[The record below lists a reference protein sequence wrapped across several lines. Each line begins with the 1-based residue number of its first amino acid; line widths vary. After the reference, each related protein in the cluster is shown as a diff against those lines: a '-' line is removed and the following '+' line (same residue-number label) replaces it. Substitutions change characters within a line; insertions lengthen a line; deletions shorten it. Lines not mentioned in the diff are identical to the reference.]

1 MRHLS
6 FVSVSLLT
14 IIGVVG
20 LVATPPVAGQSSSG
34 PKTFHT
40 PWGDPDLQG
49 TWTASGATPMERPDK
64 YQGSETLR
72 DEQLAQEVAQLARQ
86 AEERDERG
94 PRPGNP
100 GTYNSFWIDRGQ
112 RTNRTSMVVDPPDGR
127 FPPLTPAGQ
136 DAKSFRLKAGKADS
150 WEDRHIWERCVTR
163 GGMPNAMFP
172 RGYNNNA
179 LILQIPGYVAIL
191 LEEIHET
198 RIIPLDDRP
207 LLRRNIRQWMG
218 DSRGHWDGDSLVVV
232 TSNHD
237 HRVSALQPWSNFDSR
252 SGSGE
257 ALTLVE
263 RFTRSDADTLE
274 YEIRVDDP
282 QMYTR
287 PWTVAYPFE
296 RTTNLLYEYECHEG
310 NRGMVG
316 ILSGG
321 RADEAA
327 TAGVRRQTE
336 VGR

>member
-6 FVSVSLLT
+6 LVSVSLLT

-20 LVATPPVAGQSSSG
+20 LVATPQAAGQSSSG

-49 TWTASGATPMERPDK
+49 TWTGSGATPMERPDK
-64 YQGSETLR
+64 YQGIETL
-72 DEQLAQEVAQLARQ
+72 
-86 AEERDERG
+86 RDERG

-136 DAKSFRLKAGKADS
+136 DAKNFQLKEGKADS

-179 LILQIPGYVAIL
+179 LILQRPGYVTIL

-207 LLRRNIRQWMG
+207 PLGRNIRQWMG
-218 DSRGHWDGDSLVVV
+218 DSRGRWDGDSLVVV

-252 SGSGE
+252 SGSGA

-263 RFTRSDADTLE
+263 RFTRGDADTLE

-287 PWTVAYPFE
+287 PWTGAK
-296 RTTNLLYEYECHEG
+296 
-310 NRGMVG
+310 
-316 ILSGG
+316 
-321 RADEAA
+321 
-327 TAGVRRQTE
+327 
-336 VGR
+336 